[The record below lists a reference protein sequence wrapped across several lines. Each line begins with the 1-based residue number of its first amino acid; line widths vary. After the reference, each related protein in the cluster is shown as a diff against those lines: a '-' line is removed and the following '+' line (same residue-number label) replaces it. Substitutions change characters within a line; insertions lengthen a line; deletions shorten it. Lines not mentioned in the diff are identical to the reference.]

1 MIEIQRLDELIAKYN
16 DELPQAGNGSNEW
29 YWLIGAITT
38 LEKLKREAIATPAKK

>member
-1 MIEIQRLDELIAKYN
+1 MIEIAKIDELIGKYN

-38 LEKLKREAIATPAKK
+38 LEKLKREAIALPTKK